1 VPGQGRAFA
10 FGGTP
15 VIQTL
20 KLRGR
25 IMRYELDDY
34 EGAAIKSM
42 LPYKPR
48 GVE

>member
-1 VPGQGRAFA
+1 
-10 FGGTP
+10 
-15 VIQTL
+15 
-20 KLRGR
+20 
-25 IMRYELDDY
+25 MRYELDDY